1 MYSNIIS
8 VDNIYMLQ
16 DILLS
21 GILFVMIDSIYLN
34 SISGYFNEQIQM
46 IQGSP
51 LILNF
56 AATALSYIF
65 LIFGLYYFILREK
78 KSVKDAFI
86 FGLVIYMVYE
96 ATNKAIIKKWKW
108 TTVLLDGVWGGILYA
123 LTTYAVYQVQS
134 YLV

>member
-1 MYSNIIS
+1 
-8 VDNIYMLQ
+8 MLQ

-21 GILFVMIDSIYLN
+21 GILFVIIDSLYLTT
-34 SISGYFNEQIQM
+34 ISGYFNEQVQM

-51 LILNF
+51 LVLELGG
-56 AATALSYIF
+56 TVLSYIF

-78 KSVKDAFI
+78 KSVKDAFL

-96 ATNKAIIKKWKW
+96 ATNKAILKKWKW
-108 TTVLLDGVWGGILYA
+108 TTVLLDGIWGGILYA
-123 LTTYAVYQVQS
+123 LTTYSVYKVQS

>member
-1 MYSNIIS
+1 
-8 VDNIYMLQ
+8 MLK

-21 GILFVMIDSIYLN
+21 GILFVMIDSIYLT

-51 LILNF
+51 LVLHLG
-56 AATALSYIF
+56 ATALSYIF
-65 LIFGLYYFILREK
+65 LILGLYYFILREK
-78 KSVKDAFI
+78 KPVKDAFI

-96 ATNKAIIKKWKW
+96 ATNKAIIQKWKW